1 MARLQSKK
9 LTQGVIWKQLI
20 IFALPIF
27 LSSVFQQL
35 YNTVDSAI
43 VGQVLGTQAFAAVSS
58 ASHVVNIVIAFFVG
72 ISTGAGIVIA
82 QFFGAGEEE
91 NLQKAV
97 HTAMLL
103 SLLAG
108 VVLTFLGVWVAPY
121 IVAWTKTPYDIVPYL
136 IPYLKV
142 YFIGTL
148 PMLIYNLGSGLLRAV
163 GDSQRPF
170 WFLVA
175 SSVVNILLD
184 YLFVVI
190 LGFGVTSAAWAT
202 TISQVL
208 SAILVLI
215 TFTKTKQVYRMRWSK
230 LRIHGAILKEIVRVG
245 LPAGVQ
251 STISTFA
258 HLLMNTKTNM
268 LGTIAVAGVGAVM
281 KIDNLVFLSIE
292 AVGLATTT
300 FVAQNFGARM
310 PQRARRSIRVSI
322 VLTLAMAFVLTVAV
336 YLLRYPLI
344 HLFVDDQDTVACAL
358 TVLYC
363 ILPGYVLFAPANTLS
378 CALRG
383 GGASVAPMAINL
395 FCYCV
400 LRMFLMW
407 VIMPLWPDVR
417 LVALCYPI
425 SWALAIVLSVA
436 YYYHGRWAKRWEPD
450 QSLTQ
455 KP

>member
-9 LTQGVIWKQLI
+9 LTQGVIWKQLL

-108 VVLTFLGVWVAPY
+108 TALTFLGVWVAPY
-121 IVAWTKTPYDIVPYL
+121 IVVWTKTPYDIVPYL

-184 YLFVVI
+184 YVFVVV

-202 TISQVL
+202 TISQVDR
-208 SAILVLI
+208 
-215 TFTKTKQVYRMRWSK
+215 K
-230 LRIHGAILKEIVRVG
+230 
-245 LPAGVQ
+245 
-251 STISTFA
+251 
-258 HLLMNTKTNM
+258 
-268 LGTIAVAGVGAVM
+268 
-281 KIDNLVFLSIE
+281 
-292 AVGLATTT
+292 
-300 FVAQNFGARM
+300 
-310 PQRARRSIRVSI
+310 
-322 VLTLAMAFVLTVAV
+322 
-336 YLLRYPLI
+336 
-344 HLFVDDQDTVACAL
+344 
-358 TVLYC
+358 
-363 ILPGYVLFAPANTLS
+363 
-378 CALRG
+378 
-383 GGASVAPMAINL
+383 SV
-395 FCYCV
+395 V
-400 LRMFLMW
+400 
-407 VIMPLWPDVR
+407 
-417 LVALCYPI
+417 
-425 SWALAIVLSVA
+425 
-436 YYYHGRWAKRWEPD
+436 
-450 QSLTQ
+450 
-455 KP
+455 